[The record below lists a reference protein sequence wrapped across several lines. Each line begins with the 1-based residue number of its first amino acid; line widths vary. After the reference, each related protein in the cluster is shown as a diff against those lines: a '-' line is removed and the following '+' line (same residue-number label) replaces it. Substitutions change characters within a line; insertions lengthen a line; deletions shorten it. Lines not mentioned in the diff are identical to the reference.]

1 MKNHKEE
8 APVFARLYFS
18 LYNWNALIFLFFTSR
33 SWNIRAF
40 SLGCISLRSAAT
52 LSGEKKKSLF
62 ISYGDTAWG
71 RFPPPCLQPKRHPQH
86 QGSGSKLT
94 ITSVSSRIRAALQL
108 MEKEATQTNSTRGR
122 PGDEK
127 STDWGPGERILTMGS
142 DLLCNKGYSSL
153 LNSIHFETQPVFKQH
168 AAASGK
174 LPGLENQTEGCLGS
188 LSSSHKER
196 KTEVTL
202 RRQCTS
208 SQLLLMPLSFPIS
221 T

>member
-1 MKNHKEE
+1 MEHSSFFIR
-8 APVFARLYFS
+8 VHFS
-18 LYNWNALIFLFFTSR
+18 EICSYI
-33 SWNIRAF
+33 IR
-40 SLGCISLRSAAT
+40 G
-52 LSGEKKKSLF
+52 KKKSLF